1 MNRTFSFALAL
12 SLALCACTS
21 SEDSTSTSAAGTQ
34 AADGATHVET
44 VVIGDIPRLHAFGDI
59 LLAGQPSA
67 DDFALLDEQGYKTI
81 INMRHPEEKIGFDQP
96 QVLADLELEYV
107 LVAWNG
113 PDELSDEVF
122 DQLRELLTTAER
134 PLVLHCASANRVGAV
149 WLPWRV
155 LDGGLP
161 YEDALAE
168 AKTIGM
174 RTPGYEVKARDYI
187 ERHRQ

>member
-1 MNRTFSFALAL
+1 MKRLPLLALAL
-12 SLALCACTS
+12 SIALSACNS
-21 SEDSTSTSAAGTQ
+21 SSDSARSSTTNTGSANNTARI
-34 AADGATHVET
+34 ET
-44 VVIGDIPRLHAFGDI
+44 IEIGDIPRLHAFGDV

-67 DDFALLDEQGYKTI
+67 DDFALLDDQGYKTI
-81 INMRHPEEKIGFDQP
+81 INLRRPEEKIGFDQARL
-96 QVLADLELEYV
+96 LADLDIDYIHIP
-107 LVAWNG
+107 WNG
-113 PDELSDEVF
+113 PDELSDQVF

-155 LDGGLP
+155 LDGGLS